1 MGSKKR
7 EILVDTAMELF
18 YKYGY
23 HATGIEKILSVSGV
37 SKMTLYKHFK
47 SKDELIL
54 AAMRRRDEQFR
65 NWLMKEVEKR
75 AETPIERILAMFD
88 ILDEWFTNKN
98 FHGCLFINATAEYSK
113 TDDPIH
119 AFAAEHKRIFA
130 AYIREILAA
139 DRGIADPENVAQ
151 QLMMLIDGAIV
162 TAQISGPE
170 KAVNKAK
177 EAAETILNAV
187 KTQ

>member
-7 EILVDTAMELF
+7 DILINTALELF

-47 SKDELIL
+47 SKNELIL
-54 AAMRRRDEQFR
+54 ATMRRRDEQFR
-65 NWLMKEVEKR
+65 NWFMKEVENR
-75 AETPIERILAMFD
+75 ADTPKERILAMFD
-88 ILDEWFTNKN
+88 ILDEWFTEKN
-98 FHGCLFINATAEYSK
+98 FHGCLFINATAEYWKS
-113 TDDPIH
+113 DDPIH
-119 AFAAEHKRIFA
+119 AFAAEHKRIFT
-130 AYIREILAA
+130 AYICEILAV
-139 DRGIADPENVAQ
+139 DTDLVNPESLAQ

-170 KAVNKAK
+170 KVINRAK
-177 EAAETILNAV
+177 ETAETILNSAI
-187 KTQ
+187 T